1 MKLEVEYLAYSDQ
14 AQGHHSQPESPQPG
28 QQAGGNHHQ
37 SGHQR
42 GAGKGNGAGRGGL
55 EAGAR
60 PELLEAL
67 GFKVTVAKVQVSQ
80 FERGLVED
88 TDPVAGSSLD
98 YGSAIT
104 LRVSDVEPTTTT
116 EATTEATTTTTNFLD
131 RFW

>member
-1 MKLEVEYLAYSDQ
+1 MVISAGPEKVTVPDVAGWKQEH
-14 AQGHHSQPESPQPG
+14 AQ
-28 QQAGGNHHQ
+28 
-37 SGHQR
+37 
-42 GAGKGNGAGRGGL
+42 K
-55 EAGAR
+55 
-60 PELLEAL
+60 LLEAL

>member
-1 MKLEVEYLAYSDQ
+1 MEEKLT
-14 AQGHHSQPESPQPG
+14 
-28 QQAGGNHHQ
+28 
-37 SGHQR
+37 
-42 GAGKGNGAGRGGL
+42 
-55 EAGAR
+55 
-60 PELLEAL
+60 
-67 GFKVTVAKVQVSQ
+67 FKVTVAKVQVSQ